1 MQFLVYFFKI
11 LSSENELE
19 NYNHIFRM
27 QYLYDTIVV
36 YPPMIITDSVLVM
49 YPSNEGNDK
58 RMKKKNSSVPS
69 LRELILIYSYHF

>member
-1 MQFLVYFFKI
+1 
-11 LSSENELE
+11 
-19 NYNHIFRM
+19 M